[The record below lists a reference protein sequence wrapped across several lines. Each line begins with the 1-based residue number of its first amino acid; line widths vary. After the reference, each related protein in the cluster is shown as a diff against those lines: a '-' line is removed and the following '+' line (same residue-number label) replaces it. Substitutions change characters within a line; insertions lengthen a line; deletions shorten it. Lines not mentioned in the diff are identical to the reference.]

1 MATVTSA
8 TGRAAAILTT
18 GEVFGTA
25 LDLAN
30 TVDGRV
36 TVDLTFTIGSLTNV
50 IVKFYGSADDVTYDP
65 LANGIA
71 VLTETLTA
79 SAERMYVISAPGVRY
94 FKCSVQGTGTV
105 TSSSCAFVYRYQP
118 YLTTANLDGAS
129 RIT

>member
-1 MATVTSA
+1 MATVTNA

-25 LDLAN
+25 LDMAN

-50 IVKFYGSADDVTYDP
+50 IVKFYGSADDITYDP

-94 FKCSVQGTGTV
+94 FKASVQGTGTV
-105 TSSSCAFVYRYQP
+105 TSSTCAYVYRYQP
-118 YLTTANLDGAS
+118 YLTTSNLDGAA

>member
-1 MATVTSA
+1 MATVANA

-25 LDLAN
+25 LDMAN

-50 IVKFYGSADDVTYDP
+50 IVKFYGSADDITYDP

-71 VLTETLTA
+71 QLTETLTA

-94 FKCSVQGTGTV
+94 FKASVQGTGTV
-105 TSSSCAFVYRYQP
+105 TSSTCAYVYRYQP
-118 YLTTANLDGAS
+118 YLTTSNLDVAS

>member
-8 TGRAAAILTT
+8 TGRAADILTT

-25 LDLAN
+25 
-30 TVDGRV
+30 
-36 TVDLTFTIGSLTNV
+36 LTFTIGSLTNV

-94 FKCSVQGTGTV
+94 FKASVQGTGTV
-105 TSSSCAFVYRYQP
+105 TSSTCAYVYRYQP
-118 YLTTANLDGAS
+118 YLTSASTDGATRLS
-129 RIT
+129 

>member
-1 MATVTSA
+1 
-8 TGRAAAILTT
+8 
-18 GEVFGTA
+18 
-25 LDLAN
+25 
-30 TVDGRV
+30 V
-36 TVDLTFTIGSLTNV
+36 TVR
-50 IVKFYGSADDVTYDP
+50 FYGSADDATYDP

-71 VLTETLTA
+71 QLTEVLTA

-94 FKCSVQGTGTV
+94 FKCSVQGSGTV

>member
-1 MATVTSA
+1 MATVTNA

-36 TVDLTFTIGSLTNV
+36 TADLTFTIGSLTNV

-65 LANGIA
+65 IANGIA

-94 FKCSVQGTGTV
+94 FKASVQGTGTV
-105 TSSSCAFVYRYQP
+105 TSSTCAYVYRYQP
-118 YLTTANLDGAS
+118 YLTTASTDGATRLS
-129 RIT
+129 